1 MQVAYAHVG
10 ATLQSGKQRRAF
22 WENFV
27 DQVFASPAGPE
38 QIAEEGLA
46 TYASKVALQPA
57 RGSVTLVGAG
67 PGGPELLTLKAM
79 RALQSADVILFDDL
93 VSPELLEMARREA
106 KHMLIGKR
114 GGRESCKQEDINAMM
129 LAYARAGKRAVRLKA
144 GAPSVF
150 GRSGEEIECL
160 ERAGVPVSVTPGI
173 TAASALAAGTN
184 TSLTHPDCAQSV
196 RFVTGHSRNGT
207 LPETLDWRAIA
218 DPTASTVFY
227 MGGRTATGIM
237 TNLLAAGMPAETPV
251 VVAANVS
258 RKDERR
264 WFGALGALSQGVEEV
279 GYNDPVEPAL
289 KISATTC

>member
-1 MQVAYAHVG
+1 
-10 ATLQSGKQRRAF
+10 
-22 WENFV
+22 
-27 DQVFASPAGPE
+27 
-38 QIAEEGLA
+38 
-46 TYASKVALQPA
+46 
-57 RGSVTLVGAG
+57 
-67 PGGPELLTLKAM
+67 
-79 RALQSADVILFDDL
+79 
-93 VSPELLEMARREA
+93 
-106 KHMLIGKR
+106 MLIGKR

-129 LAYARAGKRAVRLKA
+129 PCLCACRQTCR
-144 GAPSVF
+144 APSRRATPRF
-150 GRSGEEIECL
+150 SAALAKRSNVWK
-160 ERAGVPVSVTPGI
+160 RAGVPVSVIPGI

-196 RFVTGHSRNGT
+196 RFVTGHSRNGAT
-207 LPETLDWRAIA
+207 PETLDWRAIA

-237 TNLLAAGMPAETPV
+237 TNLLAVGMPAETPV

-258 RKDERR
+258 RKAERR